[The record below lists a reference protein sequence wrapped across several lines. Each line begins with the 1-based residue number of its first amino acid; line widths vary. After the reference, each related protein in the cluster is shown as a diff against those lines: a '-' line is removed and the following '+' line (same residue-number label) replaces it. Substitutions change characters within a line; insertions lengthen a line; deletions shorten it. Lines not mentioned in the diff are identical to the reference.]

1 MMPTS
6 SQYPPQDPSLQP
18 IQHTTQIPVTFDTV
32 TFDDL
37 QTKRLRDMERRIE
50 ADTKRK
56 RRNWKREIERMRE
69 EFLDLRPVDDI
80 ITLSDDATNDAV
92 TVTSY
97 ERHLRISDD
106 VVHPSGMK
114 TAFLDYPDT
123 GRRFKVRFNL
133 TGFSRK
139 DIGVTSDGETIE
151 VRASRMVEHDDGTT
165 IQKDYVRKVEKPPG
179 VEHLNLK
186 SYLTTDDILI
196 VEAPLAPTSL
206 DLNHVI
212 RRSTS
217 AGLGHH
223 HHHHQSE
230 AAPLNR
236 CHSVSPSN
244 ASGSPGTPSGVTSGV
259 KEKYGVPIF
268 REEDG
273 RRRMHMIVDIGTAF
287 QPSDILVQV
296 IKQNKILVKA
306 KREDKSTDR
315 MSKNKFC
322 KEYELSEKIETHSL
336 RGGLQGDGKLIVSAL
351 CKGHKNSVQRANSST
366 GTTEVELRKSEVTN
380 VTKSS
385 SDSIVTDKAASVTK
399 VTGKG
404 SDTDMQTINV

>member
-6 SQYPPQDPSLQP
+6 SQCPPEDQSLP
-18 IQHTTQIPVTFDTV
+18 IPQTTQIPVTFDTV

-37 QTKRLRDMERRIE
+37 QATRLREMERRIE

-69 EFLDLRPVDDI
+69 EFLELIPVDDI
-80 ITLSDDATNDAV
+80 IAFSDDATNDAV
-92 TVTSY
+92 TVTSS
-97 ERHLRISDD
+97 ERHRRVSDD
-106 VVHPSGMK
+106 VVNPSGMK
-114 TAFLDYPDT
+114 TTFLDYPDT
-123 GRRFKVRFNL
+123 GRRFKIRFNL

-139 DIGVTSDGETIE
+139 NISVTSDGETIE
-151 VRASRMVEHDDGTT
+151 VRASRMVEQNDGTT
-165 IQKDYVRKVEKPPG
+165 IQKDYVRKVGKPPG
-179 VEHLNLK
+179 VDHVKLK
-186 SYLTTDDILI
+186 SYLTSDDILI

-206 DLNHVI
+206 DLTRVI
-212 RRSTS
+212 QRSAS

-223 HHHHQSE
+223 HHHQSGG
-230 AAPLNR
+230 ATLSR

-244 ASGSPGTPSGVTSGV
+244 TSGSPGTPSGVTSGV

-296 IKQNKILVKA
+296 IKENKILVKA

-322 KEYELSEKIETHSL
+322 KEYELSEKIETRSL
-336 RGGLQGDGKLIVSAL
+336 RGALQGDGKLIVSAMA
-351 CKGHKNSVQRANSST
+351 KAHKNSVQKANSST
-366 GTTEVELRKSEVTN
+366 GSTEAELEKSETAKVP
-380 VTKSS
+380 KSS
-385 SDSIVTDKAASVTK
+385 SDGITVNTEMTVTK
-399 VTGKG
+399 VMAN
-404 SDTDMQTINV
+404 DDIPAVQTINI